1 MPTKDVID
9 KVRGLDAELAKAPEV
24 PAQAR
29 PEVDSTRKQLAT
41 ILIEPGHAPHY
52 AGLADRLRRLY
63 AYLEADHPRL
73 AGAVSGVLESLSDAG
88 L

>member
-24 PAQAR
+24 PAEAR
-29 PEVDSTRKQLAT
+29 PDVDEVRHQLAT
-41 ILIEPGHAPHY
+41 ILIEPAHAPRY
-52 AGLADRLRRLY
+52 AGLSDRLRRLY